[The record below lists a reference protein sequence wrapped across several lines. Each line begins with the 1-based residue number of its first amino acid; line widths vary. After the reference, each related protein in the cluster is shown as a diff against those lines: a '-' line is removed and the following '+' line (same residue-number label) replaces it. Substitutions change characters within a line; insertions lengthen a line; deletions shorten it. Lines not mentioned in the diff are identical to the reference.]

1 MRESPLTRNIPVR
14 LGPSANPP
22 PPLFTPLVAPPD
34 ALPHGEIGGVA
45 TRKRKPLDK

>member
-1 MRESPLTRNIPVR
+1 
-14 LGPSANPP
+14 
-22 PPLFTPLVAPPD
+22 LVAPPD

>member
-1 MRESPLTRNIPVR
+1 
-14 LGPSANPP
+14 
-22 PPLFTPLVAPPD
+22 VAPPD